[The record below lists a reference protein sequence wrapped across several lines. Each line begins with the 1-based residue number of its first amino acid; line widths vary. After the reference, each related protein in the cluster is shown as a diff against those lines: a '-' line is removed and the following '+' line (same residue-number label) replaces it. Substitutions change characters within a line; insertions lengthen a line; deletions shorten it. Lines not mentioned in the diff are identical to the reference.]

1 MSNKNFYTLTQ
12 IVYCKYCGKEC
23 KNLNSLKQHECRCKQ
38 NPNRII
44 NDEYRQKI
52 SKSNKLTSLIKKQN
66 KYKPVTQIQKEKKIE
81 EYNKNPKLCLQC
93 GKPLTYQQYKYNQ
106 KFFCHKCSNQNKETR
121 PSRTDESRR
130 KTSESMRISLMN
142 GNTTVCNYNKKYKQ
156 GWYNGVHCDSSYEL
170 VYLIYCLDHNIDI
183 KRCDKIYEYSYKD
196 SKHLYFP
203 DFIIN
208 NNTIVEIKGYHNEL
222 VDIKTNSVNDM
233 NYKILYKE
241 DLQKEFEYVY
251 QTYNVNDK
259 TIQTLYD

>member
-1 MSNKNFYTLTQ
+1 MLKNNYLKEQ
-12 IVYCKYCGKEC
+12 ILYCQYCNKEC

-44 NDEYRQKI
+44 TDEYRKKLGVAVRR
-52 SKSNKLTSLIKKQN
+52 SLSLSNKIPPNTLKA
-66 KYKPVTQIQKEKKIE
+66 EKRII

-93 GKPLTYQQYKYNQ
+93 GKPLTYQQAKEGR
-106 KFFCHKCSNQNKETR
+106 KFCCHKCSNQNKETR
-121 PSRTDESRR
+121 PPRSEESRK
-130 KTSESMRISLMN
+130 KTRESMFNNLIK
-142 GNTTVCNYNKKYKQ
+142 GNTKVWSYNKRFKQ
-156 GWYNGVHCDSSYEL
+156 GWYKGFHCDSSYEL
-170 VYLIYCLDHNIDI
+170 VYLIYCLDHNINI
-183 KRCDKIYEYSYKD
+183 KKCDKKYEYFYKGL
-196 SKHLYFP
+196 KHLYFP

-208 NNTIVEIKGYHNEL
+208 NDTIVEIKGYHNEL

-259 TIQTLYD
+259 TIQTLYEKNII